1 MPCAGRYVTFPDLGG
16 RVHASASPPCP
27 EFICKVAPL
36 DRRTDRALGT
46 VENTS
51 AQHITPQCAIGIPL
65 RVEWFGGGGA
75 VSTPR
80 LPPPAGGFFR
90 NSDHGKQKFR
100 IFCRKVILI
109 PAQVNPVG
117 VAVDG
122 QLELLRTDVRRTV
135 PYPSSGPQTSKTV
148 LGLRGRHPRIKH
160 LPQESLL
167 RGSATAR
174 V

>member
-1 MPCAGRYVTFPDLGG
+1 M
-16 RVHASASPPCP
+16 
-27 EFICKVAPL
+27 
-36 DRRTDRALGT
+36 
-46 VENTS
+46 
-51 AQHITPQCAIGIPL
+51 
-65 RVEWFGGGGA
+65 
-75 VSTPR
+75 STPR

-135 PYPSSGPQTSKTV
+135 PYPSCTV
-148 LGLRGRHPRIKH
+148 PKLRAANVEDGLGLERASSPNQAPPPREFIAWIGDGTGLAASRVFSW
-160 LPQESLL
+160 LPCWNLSPMIAQSS
-167 RGSATAR
+167 RVGSTAA
-174 V
+174 

>member
-1 MPCAGRYVTFPDLGG
+1 M
-16 RVHASASPPCP
+16 
-27 EFICKVAPL
+27 
-36 DRRTDRALGT
+36 
-46 VENTS
+46 
-51 AQHITPQCAIGIPL
+51 
-65 RVEWFGGGGA
+65 RVEWFGGGES

-122 QLELLRTDVRRTV
+122 QLELLRYAPVVLYRTV
-135 PYPSSGPQTSKTV
+135 PKLRAANVEDG
-148 LGLRGRHPRIKH
+148 LGLERASSPNQAPPPREFIAWIGDGTGLAASRVFSW
-160 LPQESLL
+160 LPCWNLSPMIAQSS
-167 RGSATAR
+167 RVGSTAA
-174 V
+174 